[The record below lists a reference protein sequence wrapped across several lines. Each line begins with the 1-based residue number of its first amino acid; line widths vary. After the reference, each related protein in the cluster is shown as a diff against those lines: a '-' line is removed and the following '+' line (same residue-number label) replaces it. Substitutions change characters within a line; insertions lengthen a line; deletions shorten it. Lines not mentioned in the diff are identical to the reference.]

1 MGHMRSNSTKQTR
14 KTMEELRRTIILD
27 YPTSFSFSDPTKTDT
42 SSDSLSSPRTT
53 VTKSALQKR
62 KQPSSPTPLLDQQHK
77 ILKNQ
82 IQVEETISSQ
92 HLASSKRCDSS
103 TNENSEKSAL
113 LSPLDQSF
121 RQALISGCNNSH
133 TIALLL
139 DYIATTRCRTTLLSH
154 ICQQLRTGS
163 CMLDDLRIA
172 ASLPVLPSGDPL
184 YFLNHD
190 PNGFAFGM
198 HPATTSIAT
207 TDLHRFTS
215 PFDHHHK
222 SIDPSFCQNPGVA
235 RSNITAEDS
244 MLQFLRCETPSIV
257 ALKLQ
262 QANATTNL
270 IMNKARKEP

>member
-1 MGHMRSNSTKQTR
+1 
-14 KTMEELRRTIILD
+14 MEELRRTIILD

-62 KQPSSPTPLLDQQHK
+62 KQPSSPTPLLDQQ
-77 ILKNQ
+77 
-82 IQVEETISSQ
+82 
-92 HLASSKRCDSS
+92 CDSS

-270 IMNKARKEP
+270 IMNK